1 MFRQFWVILFMATFR
16 MKRFLPACAL
26 GLSLMVLSCKDELP
40 TQGSIIFPASGVSY
54 GQHVEPLF
62 IQKCTGCHG
71 SSTALNLIPPSYSS
85 LMNYQPQLVISGQ
98 GDNSLLVQLL
108 DGRAVPAMPPTGDRL
123 TDNQINGIKTWINE
137 GALNN

>member
-1 MFRQFWVILFMATFR
+1 MISYQL
-16 MKRFLPACAL
+16 KRIHIAYTIAL
-26 GLSLMVLSCKDELP
+26 AFGIVSCKDEMP
-40 TQGSIIFPASGVSY
+40 TQGSIVFPAAGVSFR
-54 GQHVEPLF
+54 QHVEQLF
-62 IQKCTGCHG
+62 IQRCTGCHG
-71 SSTALNLIPPSYSS
+71 SSTPPNLVPPSYSS

>member
-1 MFRQFWVILFMATFR
+1 MLGQFLVVLSMATFR
-16 MKRFLPACAL
+16 LSPSYTAFAIAL
-26 GLSLMVLSCKDELP
+26 ALSTFSCKDELT
-40 TQGSIIFPASGVSY
+40 TQGSIVFPASGVSY
-54 GQHVEPLF
+54 GRHVESLF
-62 IQKCTGCHG
+62 TQQCTSCHSG
-71 SSTALNLIPPSYSS
+71 SSAPNLTPPSYSS

-108 DGRAVPAMPPTGDRL
+108 DGRAVPAMPPGALL